1 LVSAIFLPVEY
12 RLIINLKRQQYLLIL
27 CVAVIVLLVG
37 CSGPTD
43 ADGDGLNKSIEKQH
57 DIDDTLVDSD
67 GDGLNDSRDLHDSSL
82 DPSTNDTDS
91 DGLLD
96 AKELEIGTKPDVADT
111 DGDRAKDGTEVE
123 VDSDPTVKD
132 SDGDG
137 VNDGDELDAGTSP
150 ITVDT
155 DQGGLTDSVELENP
169 RLDAT
174 SADTDGDGLTDKEE
188 QEYDTNPSQEDTD
201 QDGRDDA
208 LEVNSETSPTNADTD
223 GDGLSDGVEAPPGNE
238 TAFDPVKA
246 DTDSDGVRDDV
257 EKQIGTDPSKS
268 DTDGDGRSDLEEY
281 RTDGVSP
288 TETDVTVIERS
299 PDAGLNGSLT
309 NTTLRSVEFLAQL
322 PESKT
327 QRAAVVNQTATTI
340 CDSHN
345 EVMAG
350 TANNVSGIS
359 SDTYRSTYRVAHTAK
374 VLHHELGADVNPNVI
389 QQRMETAR
397 RVSGVAAKY
406 APVIG
411 SYQRL
416 HDASCAMKADEPG
429 AREDFYIASAAFT
442 ADLALAQQQVMYKAA
457 FKTTGYAAQ
466 KVGLMRLARTCGYKC
481 VGLVQSEM
489 YWVTHAT
496 YSGALDQAAIEATEG
511 NLTTDDWNESTRE
524 DIGEYLETTTNTTQ
538 VDGRLISNT
547 KVMDCINENLDK
559 DSFLRLPGNLSTEA
573 VDALRTLLT
582 EQQIPENTDLSFVE
596 NVDSVNN
603 CVQS

>member
-1 LVSAIFLPVEY
+1 M
-12 RLIINLKRQQYLLIL
+12 KRQHYLLTL
-27 CVAVIVLLVG
+27 CVAAIVLLAG

-43 ADGDGLNKSIEKQH
+43 ADGDGLNKSIEKKH
-57 DIDDTLVDSD
+57 GIDDTLVDSD
-67 GDGLNDSRDLHDSSL
+67 GDGLNDSREVHDSSL
-82 DPSTNDTDS
+82 DSSTNDTDR

-96 AKELEIGTKPDVADT
+96 AKELEMGTKPDVADT
-111 DGDRAKDGTEVE
+111 DGDGAQDGIEVE
-123 VDSDPTVKD
+123 VGSDPTVKD
-132 SDGDG
+132 SDGDD

-150 ITVDT
+150 TTADT
-155 DQGGLTDSVELENP
+155 DADGLTDSVELENP

-174 SADTDGDGLTDKEE
+174 CADTDGDGLTDKEE
-188 QEYDTNPSQEDTD
+188 REYGTDPSQVDTD
-201 QDGRDDA
+201 QDGRGDA

-223 GDGLSDGVEAPPGNE
+223 GDGLSDGVEAPPGKE
-238 TAFDPVKA
+238 TAFDPMKA
-246 DTDSDGVRDDV
+246 DTDSDDLHDDV

-281 RTDGVSP
+281 QTDGVSP
-288 TETDVTVIERS
+288 TQTDVTVIEGS

-309 NTTLRSVEFLAQL
+309 NTTLRSVQFLAEL
-322 PESKT
+322 PENKT

-345 EVMAG
+345 KVVAG
-350 TANNVSGIS
+350 TVNNVSGIS

-374 VLHHELGADVNPNVI
+374 VVHHELGADINPRVI

-397 RVSGVAAKY
+397 KVSGVAAKY

-416 HDASCAMKADEPG
+416 HDASCAVKAGEPS

-442 ADLALAQQQVMYKAA
+442 VDVALAQQQVMYKAA

-496 YSGALDQAAIEATEG
+496 YSGALDQVAIEAAEG
-511 NLTTDDWNESTRE
+511 NLTASDWNESARE
-524 DIGEYLETTTNTTQ
+524 NVGEYLETTTNTTQ
-538 VDGRLISNT
+538 VDGRLVPNT
-547 KVMDCINENLDK
+547 KVVDCVNDNLDTA
-559 DSFLRLPGNLSTEA
+559 SLLSLAGDLSMEA
-573 VDALRTLLT
+573 VDALRTILT
-582 EQQIPENTDLSFVE
+582 EQRIPENTDLSFVE
-596 NVDSVNN
+596 TVDGVNN